1 MLAGDVVI
9 WRSDLAGGSNF
20 KMVRLH
26 GWQIGGLLPG
36 GLGAHIT
43 DLPTELFGSL
53 HGMAAGFPRARGL
66 GERRYAGG

>member
-26 GWQIGGLLPG
+26 DWQIGGLLPG
-36 GLGAHIT
+36 GLSAHIV
-43 DLPTELFGSL
+43 DLPTELFGNL
-53 HGMAAGFPRARGL
+53 HSMAAGFPRARKL
-66 GERRYAGG
+66 RERRRGGG